1 MSATFDIYAQID
13 VLVDKMASDLKT
25 KLRKAVE
32 KNDKISAKQLV
43 AAQKTTQSRGVP
55 APAPAASSRGRN
67 RVASATP
74 SSSKKAVRYNS
85 DSDSDSADSR

>member
-55 APAPAASSRGRN
+55 APAASSRGRN